1 MLQIE
6 IYIKGKINQQWSG
19 WFDGLT
25 ISHSDSNRTIL
36 TGTVLDQAA
45 LYGIIA
51 HLRDLGLQL
60 ISVNSKEIK
69 EDSHVHNQ

>member
-25 ISHSDSNRTIL
+25 SSFSGQDE
-36 TGTVLDQAA
+36 TVLAGIVADQAA
-45 LYGIIA
+45 LYGIIS
-51 HLRDLGLQL
+51 HLRDLGLPL
-60 ISVNSKEIK
+60 ISVSSKEMK
-69 EDSHVHNQ
+69 ENSNGYNN

>member
-1 MLQIE
+1 MLKIE

-51 HLRDLGLQL
+51 HIRDLGLHL

-69 EDSHVHNQ
+69 EGSHGNNQ

>member
-6 IYIKGKINQQWSG
+6 IYIKGKINQQWSE

-25 ISHSDSNRTIL
+25 ISHSDSNATIL

>member
-1 MLQIE
+1 MLRIE
-6 IYIKGKINQQWSG
+6 IYIKGKINQQWSE

-25 ISHSDSNRTIL
+25 ISHSDSNATIL
-36 TGTVLDQAA
+36 TGNVLDQAA

-60 ISVNSKEIK
+60 ISVNSKETK